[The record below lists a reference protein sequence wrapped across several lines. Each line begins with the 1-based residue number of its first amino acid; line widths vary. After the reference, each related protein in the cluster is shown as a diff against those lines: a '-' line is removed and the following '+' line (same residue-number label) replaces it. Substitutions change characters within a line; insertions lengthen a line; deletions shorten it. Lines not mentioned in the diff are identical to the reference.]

1 MNESLISTES
11 LINWSTLLSLSR
23 ALSFST
29 LHHIKYIIAI
39 HPTSS
44 FIIIIAV
51 ISCCVATP
59 VVALVMVTMAGVAA
73 A

>member
-1 MNESLISTES
+1 MNPS
-11 LINWSTLLSLSR
+11 
-23 ALSFST
+23 
-29 LHHIKYIIAI
+29 
-39 HPTSS
+39 SS
-44 FIIIIAV
+44 FIIITIIAV